1 MLLLLISKLV
11 SFFFIIWLQ
20 VKETFGTDHVY
31 SCDPFNE
38 MTPVSSEP
46 DYLSSLGSAVLAA
59 MTSIDPQAVWSVIYV
74 CVCWER
80 CLHQLLINI
89 VCLLVY

>member
-1 MLLLLISKLV
+1 M
-11 SFFFIIWLQ
+11 WLQ
-20 VKETFGTDHVY
+20 VNETFGTDHVY

-38 MTPVSSEP
+38 MTPVSSDP

-59 MTSIDPQAVWSVIYV
+59 MTSVDPQAVWSVNYV
-74 CVCWER
+74 RVCCEK

-89 VCLLVY
+89 VFLFANCFSVFHVFYLF